1 MQVSVRAQQQQIK
14 RSNLNKRPTK
24 KNDNKLPQLYEET

>member
-14 RSNLNKRPTK
+14 RSNLNKRQK